1 MKTPLLENCQKFK
14 TKHLDKDLK
23 VFFLIFLKL
32 MHCFKNFQKNND
44 NANLII

>member
-1 MKTPLLENCQKFK
+1 MKTPWLENCQKFK

-23 VFFLIFLKL
+23 VIIFLKL